1 MRAREIVGWNVRRV
15 RVARGVSQER
25 LAFDAGV
32 DRSYVG
38 GLERGEMN
46 PSVDILERLAS
57 TLQVATH
64 ELLVEPA
71 PGEARPEP
79 LRGGRP
85 PRAG

>member
-1 MRAREIVGWNVRRV
+1 MQVRTLVGWNVRRL

-38 GLERGEMN
+38 GLERGEEN
-46 PSVDILERLAS
+46 PSVDVLERLAI
-57 TLQVATH
+57 TLGIAVA
-64 ELLVEPA
+64 EFFVEPA
-71 PGEARPEP
+71 PGESPPQP

-85 PRAG
+85 PRE

>member
-1 MRAREIVGWNVRRV
+1 MRAREIVGWNVRRA
-15 RVARGVSQER
+15 RVSRGVSQER

-46 PSVDILERLAS
+46 PSVDILERLAT

-64 ELLVEPA
+64 ELLIEPA
-71 PGEARPEP
+71 QGETRPEP

>member
-1 MRAREIVGWNVRRV
+1 MNVRAVVGWNVRRV
-15 RVARGVSQER
+15 RVAKGVSQER

-46 PSVDILERLAS
+46 PSVDILERLAK
-57 TLQVATH
+57 TLGVPVG
-64 ELLVEPA
+64 EFLVEPA
-71 PGEARPEP
+71 PGDAAPKP

-85 PRAG
+85 SRK